1 MRQSFLFSVN
11 GWAKSLASI
20 LVATHPFTICLV
32 AFQIRWIDKLPWFM
46 YPWYSYPFLVWS
58 RISCYADY
66 PGRKQLYKMT
76 SRMLQESS
84 KSVDQKHDW
93 EQVQKRII
101 HVECFGTPSHTCSL
115 YGDGLRCGKTL
126 GIALKNGCTISFSR
140 FSQDAFSVGL

>member
-1 MRQSFLFSVN
+1 
-11 GWAKSLASI
+11 
-20 LVATHPFTICLV
+20 
-32 AFQIRWIDKLPWFM
+32 
-46 YPWYSYPFLVWS
+46 
-58 RISCYADY
+58 
-66 PGRKQLYKMT
+66 MT
-76 SRMLQESS
+76 SRMLQESN

-101 HVECFGTPSHTCSL
+101 HVECFGTPSHACSS